1 MRLDNAKSQ
10 LTASRPGAKIMVH
23 YHPFMIDPATQP
35 DGEAY
40 MAYNERGWGSDGWTY
55 SMKRMG
61 RKEGAP
67 YANWVTWPNTTHC
80 SRLLLL
86 AEKHGL
92 GDAVI
97 GRLYKACYEEGE
109 NVSLRATVARIA
121 RDAGVPGG
129 EEYVNSDAGLLAL
142 SQHLQSSRC
151 NGKRVRA
158 APTFGLRVDKATA
171 DFSGARETDEWLS
184 ILEQCADYAAAAG
197 ADAE

>member
-1 MRLDNAKSQ
+1 MMAR
-10 LTASRPGAKIMVH
+10 RPGAKIQVH
-23 YHPFMIDPATQP
+23 YHPFMIDPATQK
-35 DGEAY
+35 DGEPY
-40 MAYNERGWGSDGWTY
+40 HAYNERRWGGDGWTY

-109 NVSLRATVARIA
+109 NVSLRETVARVA
-121 RDAGVPGG
+121 KEVGVPGG
-129 EEYVNSDAGLLAL
+129 EAYVMSDEGLLEL
-142 SQHLQSSRC
+142 SQLLRNPTA

-158 APTFGLRVDKATA
+158 APTFSLRVGHAAHT
-171 DFSGARETDEWLS
+171 FSGAQDADAWLS
-184 ILEQCADYAAAAG
+184 ILEQVADYAEASAVAVR
-197 ADAE
+197 